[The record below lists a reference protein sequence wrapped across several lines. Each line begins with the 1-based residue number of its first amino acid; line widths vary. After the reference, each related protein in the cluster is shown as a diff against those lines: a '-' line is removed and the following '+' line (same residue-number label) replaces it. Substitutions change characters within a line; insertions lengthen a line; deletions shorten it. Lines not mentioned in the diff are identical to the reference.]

1 MQFRNGIPAGELTA
15 ARWRKSTASNP
26 YGSCVEVAKLPGGEV
41 AVRNSRDPY
50 GPALVY
56 TPAEV
61 KAFLIGVKNGEF
73 DDLYPAGNGPSTTAL
88 PSPRGWRSGA
98 ARLVRHM
105 ANSAHVPARSRAL
118 EWVSWA
124 GKAAAADPSGP
135 GNGAEHDRAGRR
147 AADRK

>member
-15 ARWRKSTASNP
+15 ARWRKSSASNP

-88 PSPRGWRSGA
+88 PSPRGGDPAPPGWLGTWLIR
-98 ARLVRHM
+98 RMCRP
-105 ANSAHVPARSRAL
+105 VPRSRVGVL
-118 EWVSWA
+118 GGE
-124 GKAAAADPSGP
+124 
-135 GNGAEHDRAGRR
+135 GNRC
-147 AADRK
+147 